1 MLGGNETEAGY
12 RPSLVQGKAHRF
24 VVLSGCSGAGKS
36 SLLSELGRRGFP
48 IYEEPSRQVVKEQL
62 YIGGDALP
70 WGNVSQFLELTISR
84 SIHHMVTA
92 ARRDRLS
99 FFDRGIIDQVSG
111 LAHQGLPIPEHL
123 AAAVRRFRYHEK
135 VFIMPPWREIFS
147 NDDERRHSFEDALAS
162 YEAQLST
169 YERFGYQIIFVP
181 KLDVSAR
188 ADFRADPAAG
198 RPVAPPSVIGLTERR
213 LRSGWAR
220 RFVTI
225 MMTIKLT
232 YSHSMLSADGASE
245 VRMLRTKD
253 APVVDGQSSKPP
265 RWVACPRPH

>member
-1 MLGGNETEAGY
+1 MLGGETEAGY

-48 IYEEPSRQVVKEQL
+48 IYEEPGRQVVKEQL

-111 LAHQGLPIPEHL
+111 LVHLGLPIPEHL
-123 AAAVRRFRYHEK
+123 AAAVRRFRYHER
-135 VFIMPPWREIFS
+135 VFIMPPWPEIFS

-232 YSHSMLSADGASE
+232 YSHSMLSADGASK

-253 APVVDGQSSKPP
+253 APVVDGQSPKPP
-265 RWVACPRPH
+265 RWAACPGPH

>member
-24 VVLSGCSGAGKS
+24 VVLSGCTGAGKS

-48 IYEEPSRQVVKEQL
+48 IYEEPGRQVVKEQL

-111 LAHQGLPIPEHL
+111 LVHLGLPIPEHL

-135 VFIMPPWREIFS
+135 VFIMPPWPEIFS
-147 NDDERRHSFEDALAS
+147 NDERRHSFEDALAS

-198 RPVAPPSVIGLTERR
+198 RPVAPPSVIGLAERR

-232 YSHSMLSADGASE
+232 YSHSMLSADGASK

-253 APVVDGQSSKPP
+253 APVVDGQSPKPP
-265 RWVACPRPH
+265 RWAACPRPH